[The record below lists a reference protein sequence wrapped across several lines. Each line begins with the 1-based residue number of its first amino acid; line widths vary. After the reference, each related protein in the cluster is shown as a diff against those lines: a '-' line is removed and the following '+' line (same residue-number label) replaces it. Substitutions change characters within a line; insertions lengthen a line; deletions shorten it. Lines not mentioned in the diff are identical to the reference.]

1 MLSSKLELAK
11 KFKHWVTSK
20 VLPTIRKYGYY
31 KLVDNPNNHMFK
43 IENET
48 DLHCKVVQYIRRLCE
63 NQDTVSKR
71 INSWTGWTD
80 TNFVF
85 EWLRQDYFRIYTTP
99 LENSAIWL
107 AYSSGNSV

>member
-1 MLSSKLELAK
+1 MLSSKLESAK

-71 INSWTGWTD
+71 INSWT
-80 TNFVF
+80 
-85 EWLRQDYFRIYTTP
+85 
-99 LENSAIWL
+99 S
-107 AYSSGNSV
+107 